1 MHNYPY
7 NSAIILTDTLFNLY
21 GGHTGS
27 SVAAQRQAAYFI
39 SEIAVSDD
47 ISTLLLPTIVTGTYL
62 YNPLHEF
69 ILDHGYITK
78 IIQTKYICQDESVF
92 YTVAG
97 TANDYVTLLDGEYG
111 TAIINASGGGLCNCG
126 NSNIPFKVQ
135 FVYEAGLPSG
145 TSYHPDIL
153 LGLVTYADIILNEIQ
168 GYGNEAPGD
177 IGVQDYRNQGY
188 SESRVALIRT
198 VFGTSARAQFVHKL
212 LTKYRHH
219 RWVGL

>member
-7 NSAIILTDTLFNLY
+7 SSPIILSDSIFNLY

-47 ISTLLLPTIVTGTYL
+47 INTLLLPTIVTGTYL
-62 YNPLHEF
+62 YNPLHKF
-69 ILDHGYITK
+69 ILDHGYVTK
-78 IIQTKYICQDESVF
+78 IIQTKYICQDEDVF

-97 TANDYVTLLDGEYG
+97 TANNYVTLEDGEYG
-111 TAIINASGGGLCNCG
+111 IAIINGSCSICG
-126 NSNIPFKVQ
+126 SSLAYPYKVQ

-145 TSYHPDIL
+145 TSYRPDIL

-177 IGVQDYRNQGY
+177 IGVQDYKNQQY

-198 VFGTSARAQFVHKL
+198 VFGTSARAQFVHRL